1 MSLDQAVFSSIISA
15 HIQQARKENP
25 EWDRR
30 RAMYRCQ
37 NWRGDGS
44 TGEVDPDLR
53 TESGALY
60 AYADTMVASVVPPNP
75 RVSCMARRGAL
86 KEAARYRSA
95 LVNDTLQRS
104 HADLVLW
111 RQATHAT
118 VYPRGIIKSVWNQK
132 KGRPDFL
139 NIDPRNFFY
148 DMEASRF
155 EDIRYCIEVTVMTKA
170 EFLSRVPGTGKP
182 SPSQIYDGNAAKK
195 VKFSSY
201 PAWLK
206 DPKTGRAEI
215 SDAIR
220 KVFEWC
226 IIFEVYDYTVPGGR
240 YFHFAEDVK
249 EPLFS
254 GDLPYV
260 FVPNPFCTLSFNDN
274 LEDPGGLSDAELIE
288 GPVRRRDEL
297 LTLELRFA
305 QATIPVTVVDESELD
320 DPEEFKTQ
328 LANAT
333 SPGDVV
339 TFKGKN
345 GRRASEVLGQ
355 TPTAALSPS
364 FSSIDTNL
372 DNEIMFRLGMPQ
384 YTRGVA
390 GTSNIAT
397 ELALVDAALRTR
409 QGRRS
414 KLVNHVVEFMAK
426 ATVGLY
432 EEFMDAESTLPVRLG
447 KAEFM
452 EIARQNLA
460 ARDPR
465 AAEKILAEGGSI
477 EEPLDIDYEVFAYS
491 PVENSKSAL
500 LQKIEKFA
508 LQLFGNPIIN
518 QQKLMKFLLES
529 LDVPDGDDLVQE
541 APPPAPPGAPGMGGA
556 PPPMGPP
563 GSTPPTGGIPDNM
576 GMLNGGGELPPGVQP
591 PPDVNTGA
599 RAGMAGGA
607 GANGAVV

>member
-1 MSLDQAVFSSIISA
+1 MLDQSVFPSIIAA
-15 HIQQARKENP
+15 HIQQAQKENP

-37 NWRGDGS
+37 NWKSEGNISD
-44 TGEVDPDLR
+44 VDPDLK

-75 RVSCMARRGAL
+75 RVSCLARRNAL
-86 KEAARYRSA
+86 KEAARYRAA

-118 VYPRGIIKSVWNQK
+118 VYPRGIIKAVWNQK
-132 KGRPDFL
+132 KGRPDFI
-139 NIDPRNFFY
+139 NIDPRNFFF

-155 EDIRYCIEVTVMTKA
+155 EDIRYCIEVTVMSKA
-170 EFLSRVPGTGKP
+170 EFLTRVPGTGKANP
-182 SPSQIYDGNAAKK
+182 LQIYDGNVAKK
-195 VKFSSY
+195 VKFANY

-226 IIFEVYDYTVPGGR
+226 VIFEVYDFTVPGGR
-240 YFHFAEDVK
+240 YFHFAQDVK

-260 FVPNPFCTLSFNDN
+260 FVPNPFFPLSFNDN
-274 LEDPGGLSDAELIE
+274 LEDPGGLSDAELVE

-305 QATIPVTVVDESELD
+305 QATIPVTVVDEAEMD

-339 TFKGKN
+339 SFKGKN

-364 FSSIDTNL
+364 FMSIDQKL

-390 GTSNIAT
+390 GASNIAT

-432 EEFMDAESTLPVRLG
+432 EEFMDADSTLPVRLG

-460 ARDPR
+460 ARDPKV
-465 AAEKILAEGGSI
+465 AEKILAEGGSI
-477 EEPLDIDYEVFAYS
+477 EDPLDIDYEVYAYS

-508 LQLFGNPIIN
+508 QQLFGNPIVN
-518 QQKLMKFLLES
+518 QEKLMKFLLES
-529 LDVPDGDDLVQE
+529 LDIPDGDELVQE
-541 APPPAPPGAPGMGGA
+541 PQAAPPAPGAPGAPTGA
-556 PPPMGPP
+556 PPPK
-563 GSTPPTGGIPDNM
+563 TPPIGGIPDAM
-576 GMLNGGGELPPGVQP
+576 GMLKGGGELPPGVQP
-591 PPDVNTGA
+591 PPSITTGA

-607 GANGAVV
+607 GSNGPVS

>member
-1 MSLDQAVFSSIISA
+1 MLDQSVFPSIIAA
-15 HIQQARKENP
+15 HIQQAQKENP

-37 NWRGDGS
+37 NWKSEGNISD
-44 TGEVDPDLR
+44 VDPDLK

-75 RVSCMARRGAL
+75 RVSCLARRTAL
-86 KEAARYRSA
+86 KEAARYRAA

-118 VYPRGIIKSVWNQK
+118 VYPRGVIKAVWNQK
-132 KGRPDFL
+132 KGRPDFI
-139 NIDPRNFFY
+139 NIDPRNFFF

-155 EDIRYCIEVTVMTKA
+155 EDIRYCIEVTVMSKA
-170 EFLSRVPGTGKP
+170 EFLTRVPGTSKANP
-182 SPSQIYDGNAAKK
+182 LQIYDGNVAKK
-195 VKFSSY
+195 VKFANY
-201 PAWLK
+201 PSWLK
-206 DPKTGRAEI
+206 DPKTGRAEV
-215 SDAIR
+215 SDAVR

-226 IIFEVYDYTVPGGR
+226 VIFEVYDFTVPGGR
-240 YFHFAEDVK
+240 YFHYAQDVK

-260 FVPNPFCTLSFNDN
+260 FVPNPFFPLSFNDN
-274 LEDPGGLSDAELIE
+274 LEDPGGLSDAELVE

-305 QATIPVTVVDESELD
+305 QATIPVTVVDEAEMD

-339 TFKGKN
+339 SFKGKN

-364 FSSIDTNL
+364 FSSIDQKL

-390 GTSNIAT
+390 GASNIAT

-432 EEFMDAESTLPVRLG
+432 EEFMDADSILPVRLG

-460 ARDPR
+460 ARDPKV
-465 AAEKILAEGGSI
+465 AEKILAEGGSI
-477 EEPLDIDYEVFAYS
+477 EEPLDIDYEVYAYS

-508 LQLFGNPIIN
+508 AQLFGNPIVN

-529 LDVPDGDDLVQE
+529 LDVPDGDDLVEE
-541 APPPAPPGAPGMGGA
+541 APPAPMGAPGA

-563 GSTPPTGGIPDNM
+563 AAKTPPIGGIPDSM
-576 GMLNGGGELPPGVQP
+576 GMLKGGGELPPGVQP
-591 PPDVNTGA
+591 PPAINTGA

-607 GANGAVV
+607 GSNGPVF